1 MENKKNKGKIPLVVY
16 FIFFFGMLIVLNMFR
31 TSYNVKEITYSEFKD
46 MIDAK
51 QIEKITIGND
61 TIDIVP
67 NSDSE
72 YSNKKL
78 YTIPVNDEKLVEQL
92 RESGIKFSA
101 KDDSMDYIYDILI
114 TWILPLGMI
123 FLFYKFIFSKAMG
136 KVGGSIGGMVKSKAK
151 VYIENEISVT
161 FKDVAGQ
168 EEAKESLEEVIGY
181 LNNPSKYT
189 EIGAKLPKG
198 ALLVGPPGT
207 GKTLLAKAVAGEAK
221 VPFFSLAGSSFVEMY
236 AGVGAS
242 RVRELFKEAEEKAPC
257 IIFIDEIDAIGKSR
271 DSQLHSNDEREQT
284 LNQLLSEMDGFDSNN
299 GIVILAATNRPE
311 ILDKALLR
319 PGRFDRRVIVDR
331 PDLKGRLDILKVH
344 AKDVC
349 LDSEVDL
356 NEIAKGTP
364 GAVGADL
371 ANIINEAALRAV
383 KQGRNSVLQ
392 EDLRDA
398 VEVIIAGKEKKD
410 RILSEKE
417 KKMVAYH
424 EVGHALVATLLE
436 GTDPVH
442 KITIVPRTMG
452 ALGYTMQLPEEE
464 RYLQS
469 KDEMLNQIAVML
481 GGRSA
486 EEEVFNVMSTGA
498 SNDIERAT
506 ETAKNMVTMYGMSE
520 RFDMMALESL
530 QNRYLDGRAVR
541 NCSEQTSTIIDE
553 EVLKIIKDAHNK
565 ARTLLNE
572 NRDLLDKVSE
582 LLIEKE
588 TIFSDEFMEIVN
600 EKYPELK
607 KDKKDEEHI
616 IDKEV

>member
-541 NCSEQTSTIIDE
+541 NCSEQTSAIIDE

>member
-572 NRDLLDKVSE
+572 NRDFLDKVSE

-600 EKYPELK
+600 EKYPKLK